1 MPTVINGCARTHRSR
16 YGQRMNADDSLLEV
30 DVAIVGA
37 GMAGASLAAAIGDAA
52 RVALIEMEGQ
62 PGYHATGRSA
72 AFWSETYG
80 GPAIQPLT
88 SASGAFLREGGF
100 LRPRGE
106 LTIARAGEAHLLDA
120 MLSDFAGSGVQLDRV
135 DPRPIVPGLRPDWQA
150 ALSEPSCC
158 DIDVGALH
166 AHYLKAARPQARL
179 MCDAEAFDVQRDNGR
194 WRIETRSRPVSARL
208 LVNAAGA
215 WASRVAQLAGASPIA
230 ITPYRRTVVQ
240 LVVDPPASSD
250 LPLVIDAAGT
260 FYFKPEAGGRIWLCP
275 HDETPSAPV
284 DAAPEEIDVALAID
298 RLEKA
303 VDWRIVRRERAW
315 AGLRSF
321 APDRAPVYG
330 HDPACPGFFWFA
342 GQGGFGIQTAPAAAL
357 LGAALLLGQPLPEP
371 VSGLDVTRY
380 APGRF

>member
-1 MPTVINGCARTHRSR
+1 MGR
-16 YGQRMNADDSLLEV
+16 RMNRNAGDSLLEV
-30 DVAIVGA
+30 DVAIIGA
-37 GMAGASLAAAIGDAA
+37 GMAGASLAAAIGDMA
-52 RVALIEMEGQ
+52 RVALIEMEAR

-88 SASGAFLREGGF
+88 SASGDFLRESGF

-106 LTIARAGEAHLLDA
+106 LTIARSGEAGLLDA
-120 MLSDFAGSGVQLDRV
+120 MLADFAGSGVALARV
-135 DPRPIVPGLRPDWQA
+135 DPRTIVPGLRADWSS
-150 ALSEPSCC
+150 ALSEPSCS

-166 AHYLKAARPQARL
+166 AHWLKLARPHARL
-179 MCDAEAFDVQRDNGR
+179 WCDAEAFEATRHGTGR
-194 WRIETRSRPVSARL
+194 WEIQTRAGRVRAAI

-215 WASRVAQLAGASPIA
+215 WASHVARLAGASPIV

-240 LVVDPPASSD
+240 LAIDPSPALD
-250 LPLVIDAAGT
+250 LPLVIDAAGR

-275 HDETPSAPV
+275 HDETPSPPI
-284 DAAPEEIDVALAID
+284 DAAPEEIDVAIAID
-298 RLEKA
+298 RLEQA

-330 HDPACPGFFWFA
+330 FDPACPGFFWFA
-342 GQGGFGIQTAPAAAL
+342 GQGGFGIQTAPAAAMI
-357 LGAALLLGQPLPEP
+357 GAALLLGESLPAP
-371 VSGLDVTRY
+371 VAGIDIARY
-380 APGRF
+380 APERF